1 MMSLA
6 STHLILHYHRKVLYH
21 STRKVSEQ
29 ESDPEQTAEN
39 GKKTAENGEES
50 KPAEGMKGLL
60 GLSNRFLAL
69 ACLSI
74 IGSMAFYI
82 VGCVINIYEVTNT
95 RGSFSF
101 VEDYSVVSVG
111 TALPMSVLDPSDL
124 GTRFIQAMWF
134 FLCVVMPLWC
144 TFLFGVL
151 FLYPL
156 SRQWMERV
164 FVMAEIAFAWS
175 CAEVLLISTIF
186 AVSQMPSF
194 GDGLIDAD
202 CTACFVV
209 DTEILPQFAFLGV
222 GTILNVLLNVWLYRK
237 AHYALYKQ

>member
-1 MMSLA
+1 M
-6 STHLILHYHRKVLYH
+6 
-21 STRKVSEQ
+21 
-29 ESDPEQTAEN
+29 
-39 GKKTAENGEES
+39 
-50 KPAEGMKGLL
+50 
-60 GLSNRFLAL
+60 
-69 ACLSI
+69 
-74 IGSMAFYI
+74 
-82 VGCVINIYEVTNT
+82 NIYEVTSTQGNL
-95 RGSFSF
+95 GFA
-101 VEDYSVVSVG
+101 EDYSVVSVG
-111 TALPMSVLDPSDL
+111 TTLPESVLDPSDF
-124 GTRFIQAMWF
+124 GSRWIQAMWF

-144 TFLFGVL
+144 TLLFGVL